1 MKKSICM
8 IILKKE
14 RKASVLFK
22 TITTTTRVSVWIGQ
36 VIWGL
41 LRICCEMKGLD
52 SQELQVPMP
61 VRRAVDNVNGPNRER
76 RGLWRTGEFPPAYM
90 GQLQLL
96 SQLMVT
102 VVDYAPNLSDLLNFK
117 ISEDSGFLKG
127 KVSLFV
133 STTRTQQNV
142 SVNHNQLRGC
152 QFATT
157 G

>member
-1 MKKSICM
+1 
-8 IILKKE
+8 
-14 RKASVLFK
+14 
-22 TITTTTRVSVWIGQ
+22 
-36 VIWGL
+36 
-41 LRICCEMKGLD
+41 MKGLD

-61 VRRAVDNVNGPNRER
+61 MRGTVDSVSGPNRER
-76 RGLWRTGEFPPAYM
+76 WGLWRTGELPPAYRE
-90 GQLQLL
+90 QLQLL
-96 SQLMVT
+96 SQLMAT
-102 VVDYAPNLSDLLNFK
+102 VMDYAPNLSDLLNFK

-133 STTRTQQNV
+133 STTRTQQNM